1 MPVFLFLVESHYG
14 AINQS
19 SMKNI
24 CKQRF
29 RRSGH
34 MEEEGTSQMTNHEF
48 YMNLALGNARAM
60 KGQTDPNPLVGS
72 VIVND
77 NRIVG
82 IGTHLKAGEPHAEI
96 HAIRM
101 AGDKAKGGTIYV
113 TLEPCSHYG
122 RTGPCAVA
130 IVEARN

>member
-1 MPVFLFLVESHYG
+1 
-14 AINQS
+14 
-19 SMKNI
+19 
-24 CKQRF
+24 
-29 RRSGH
+29 
-34 MEEEGTSQMTNHEF
+34 MTNHEF
-48 YMNLALGNARAM
+48 YMNLALENARAM

-113 TLEPCSHYG
+113 TLEPC
-122 RTGPCAVA
+122 
-130 IVEARN
+130 